1 MGGGL
6 LQLVSYGAQDV
17 FLTGSPQVTFF
28 RSLYRRHTH
37 FAIESIRCSFTG
49 GGSGSGSSFG
59 TDLKAEISR
68 NGDLL
73 HRLYLEVTLPASR
86 MSATADVDKWAYV
99 RNLGH
104 VIMEEARVEIGGQ
117 QIDKITGRFDN
128 LWNALTLKSDKKV
141 GFYHMTGTD
150 TDPVTS
156 DSPLELTTE
165 TTFYLPISFW
175 FSGSNGT
182 GGLGQ
187 ALPLIALQ
195 YHQVVL
201 YIKTAPVKDMIRR
214 LDDAGNAANPSVV
227 VSPYTKSA
235 VDDAASEMTGDKIK
249 LYADFVFLDTA
260 ERRRF
265 AQTSHE
271 YLVTQ
276 LQERKEILD
285 ANGNNTI
292 QLPFNHPTKCLMW
305 SLYRAE
311 SDKYN
316 MFNPLYN
323 GFMDPNSYPYAAAG
337 DMRYG
342 SNNNPIAHVEL
353 KLNNQ
358 DRFEKRKGSYFSLV
372 QPFQH
377 APVIP
382 ENNWLGIYSFSLDIS
397 EFQPSGTL
405 NLSRVDDCRLI
416 LDIKDPSNTNYL
428 SSPTEANIYKNG
440 AVGKYDAY
448 IYAVN
453 LNVFRVISGMGGLA
467 FSN

>member
-37 FAIESIRCSFTG
+37 FAIESIRTTLMEQAVP
-49 GGSGSGSSFG
+49 FG
-59 TDLKAEISR
+59 TTIRAEISR

-73 HRLYLEVTLPASR
+73 SRMYLEVTLPKSGTV
-86 MSATADVDKWAYV
+86 ATSECDRWAYV

-104 VIMEEARVEIGGQ
+104 VLLERAKIEIGGQ
-117 QIDKITGRFDN
+117 DIDTTFGRFDN
-128 LWNALTLKSDKKV
+128 LWSSLTMKSDKMA
-141 GFYHMTGTD
+141 GFAQMTGMD
-150 TDPVTS
+150 TNPTSS
-156 DSPLELTTE
+156 DSPLELATE
-165 TTFYLPISFW
+165 TTYYIPINFW
-175 FSGSNGT
+175 FSGGYGTNGGSN
-182 GGLGQ
+182 LGQ

-195 YHQVVL
+195 YHNVVL
-201 YIKTAPVKDMIRR
+201 ELTIAPVEALIRKVTAQGQAADPTVAGAGFSKSPKEKL
-214 LDDAGNAANPSVV
+214 LDQLGSDV
-227 VSPYTKSA
+227 
-235 VDDAASEMTGDKIK
+235 MK
-249 LYADFVFLDTA
+249 LYSDFVFLDTA

-276 LQERKEILD
+276 LQHIERPLQ
-285 ANGNNTI
+285 ATGQNTI
-292 QLPFNHPTKCLMW
+292 SLPFNHPVKCLLW
-305 SLYRAE
+305 SLYRQKGAE
-311 SDKYN
+311 N
-316 MFNPLYN
+316 TMFNPLYN
-323 GFMDPNSYPYAAAG
+323 GFVEPDAFPYADSG
-337 DMRYG
+337 DIRHG
-342 SNNNPIAHVEL
+342 SNNNPVAFVEL

-372 QPFQH
+372 QPYQH
-377 APVIP
+377 APVVP
-382 ENNWLGIYSFSLDIS
+382 ENNWVGLYSFGLDIG

-416 LDIKDPSNTNYL
+416 LDLKDPTNPRYL
-428 SSPTEANIYKNG
+428 DNFQDANVANG
-440 AVGKYDAY
+440 DTIESYQGH

-453 LNVFRVISGMGGLA
+453 MNVLRVISGMGGLA